1 MYDHTKQYRCTII
14 RGKSQKEM
22 DDLLPAYAKVI
33 NEICPCKVDEF
44 EQSFNNAFVRYLP
57 ESDRT
62 KKTLDNHR
70 TEISGKLFGMYYL
83 AEDGIVY
90 ESERTQKFLVD
101 NDQPAFFKDICYKM
115 QFPNGTQKLATTVK
129 QRMEDKICINANAFV
144 LRFLQIAQ
152 NAKVE
157 ITKSDIGYYI
167 LNSLDVLQ
175 GNASPY
181 EVLETIVSDKKSGIE
196 RKVKTPGKAS
206 SYDNQHINEQLNY
219 LELANL
225 IRIIDDKRVIL
236 NPKEHETIEL
246 FAEKWNVKPIFNI
259 YDYDIDTA
267 DGRKSLQ
274 LEWDL
279 YFSKISADASKFET
293 SADSLVIDENSLKTT
308 ENKKNKNKTKVNL
321 TEFGDEGENLVY
333 EYEKK
338 RVAEYS
344 QRLANKVLSLG
355 KTRGL
360 GYDIQSV
367 IAEPG
372 DKDEFVKYIEVKS
385 TKRFTCPNIN
395 DTLWVDTLNIT
406 RNEWVAANQHGEF
419 YSIYRVYFTR
429 NGIVMFILSNV
440 AEKLKDGRMQAIPM
454 TYRVDFSNTSVD
466 NIVNLTTEEVTNH
479 V

>member
-33 NEICPCKVDEF
+33 DEICPCREEDF
-44 EQSFNNAFVRYLP
+44 EKLFNEGFMNFLP
-57 ESDRT
+57 ESDRI

-83 AEDGIVY
+83 AADGNVY
-90 ESERTQKFLVD
+90 ESERTQKFLED

-129 QRMEDKICINANAFV
+129 QRIKDKISVNANAF
-144 LRFLQIAQ
+144 LLKLLQVAT
-152 NAKVE
+152 AAGVE
-157 ITKSDIGYYI
+157 ITKNDIAYYV

-181 EVLETIVSDKKSGIE
+181 EVLEAIVSDKRAEVE
-196 RKVKTPGKAS
+196 RKVSMPGKAP
-206 SYDNQHINEQLNY
+206 SYDIQHINEQLNY

-225 IRIIDDKRVIL
+225 IRIIDGKRVVL
-236 NPKEHETIEL
+236 NPKENEAVNL
-246 FAEKWNVKPIFNI
+246 FAKRWNAKPAFNL
-259 YDYDIDTA
+259 YNYDIDTVK
-267 DGRKSLQ
+267 GRKKLQ
-274 LEWDL
+274 QEWDL
-279 YFSKISADASKFET
+279 YFAKISPIAHRFET
-293 SADSLVIDENSLKTT
+293 SAEALAFNESTLKTEET
-308 ENKKNKNKTKVNL
+308 TGNKPKAKL
-321 TEFGDEGENLVY
+321 TELGDEGENIVY
-333 EYEKK
+333 EYEKR

-372 DKDEFVKYIEVKS
+372 DKEEFVKFIEVKS
-385 TKRFTCPNIN
+385 TKRYTSPDTN
-395 DTLWVDTLNIT
+395 DTLWIDTLNIT
-406 RNEWVAANQHGEF
+406 RNEWIAANQHGEF
-419 YSIYRVYFTR
+419 YFIYRVYFTR
-429 NGIVMFILSNV
+429 KGIKIFILADV
-440 AEKLKDGRMQAIPM
+440 AEKFRDGRMQATPM
-454 TYRVDFSNTSVD
+454 TYRVDFKNTSVD
-466 NIVNLTTEEVTNH
+466 KVISLTAGEVADN